1 MSWKEKF
8 PSLSFIAPEFIEH
21 QIQTKTLRFYP
32 ISVKSAFR
40 IRSIAQPIAK
50 ALASLLGKHD
60 NDVAQKVKTKMRDG
74 KVEDQDI
81 QTEAIPKEI
90 AELRSREREK
100 AISEAVMVLLDPD
113 NSAIIGMLLADS
125 LRDDFPRNVSAADAK
140 EFVDE
145 LPAPALTEFLVGLA
159 KANKKVLGPL
169 AEMAGE
175 AMKRSLGGLRGDA
188 LPPEPEEN
196 IG

>member
-1 MSWKEKF
+1 MSWKDKF

-21 QIQTKTLRFYP
+21 PVQTKLLRFYP

-40 IRSIAQPIAK
+40 VRSIAQPIAK

-90 AELRSREREK
+90 AELRSKERER
-100 AISEAVMVLLDPD
+100 AVSDAVMVLLDPD
-113 NSAIIGMLLADS
+113 NSVIIGMLLADS
-125 LRDDFPRNVSAADAK
+125 LRDNFPRDIMVADAK

-145 LPAPALTEFLVGLA
+145 LPAPVLTEFLVGLA
-159 KANKKVLGPL
+159 LANKKVLGPL

-175 AMKRSLGGLRGDA
+175 AMKRSLVGLRGDA
-188 LPPEPEEN
+188 PPPEPEET